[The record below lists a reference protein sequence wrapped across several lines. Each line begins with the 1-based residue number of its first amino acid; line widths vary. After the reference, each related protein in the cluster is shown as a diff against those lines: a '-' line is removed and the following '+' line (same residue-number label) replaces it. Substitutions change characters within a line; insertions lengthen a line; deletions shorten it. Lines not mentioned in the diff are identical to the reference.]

1 LSKKITVTKTET
13 LSPELSFIIP
23 CLNEHDTVGG
33 LLKTL
38 HQTYPDAQIVLVDDG
53 STPPVMAL
61 PGVQI
66 IRHPQSLGNGAAIKA
81 GVREANG
88 NVLVFMDADGQH
100 DPEDIQG
107 LLDIIDQGFDMV
119 IGARRQNTH
128 AGWHR
133 RWANRFFNRLA
144 SYMVGKPIEDLT
156 SGFRAARADV
166 FRKFLYLLPNG
177 FSYPTTSTIAFFR
190 CGYAVAYMP
199 ISAHQRQGHSKI
211 RLFQDGTKFLLI
223 ILRIGALFSPMRF
236 FLPLSGL
243 LFLTATFYHSYTYIS
258 SGRFTNMGIV
268 IYLSSLITFMFGIL
282 SEQISALHYR
292 FSEDRR
298 RHSDYPALLTNQST
312 RRLSENKSRS
322 EGKRI

>member
-1 LSKKITVTKTET
+1 LPNKTSQTK
-13 LSPELSFIIP
+13 PELSFIIP
-23 CLNEHDTVGG
+23 CLNEHGSVPG
-33 LLKTL
+33 LLHSL
-38 HQTYPDAQIVLVDDG
+38 RQSYPDAQILLVDDG
-53 STPPVMAL
+53 STPPITAFA
-61 PGVQI
+61 GIQI
-66 IRHPQSLGNGAAIKA
+66 IRHPQPLGNGAAIKA
-81 GVREANG
+81 GVREADG
-88 NVLVFMDADGQH
+88 KILVFMDADGQH
-100 DPEDIQG
+100 NPEDVQG
-107 LLDIIDQGFDMV
+107 LLNKIGQGFDMA

-133 RWANRFFNRLA
+133 RWANYFFNRLA
-144 SYMVGKPIEDLT
+144 SYMVGNPIKDLT

-190 CGYAVAYMP
+190 CGYAVAYLP
-199 ISAHQRQGHSKI
+199 ISARQRHGRSKI

-243 LFLTATFYHSYTYIS
+243 LFLTASVYHGYTYS
-258 SGRFTNMGIV
+258 TSGRFTNMGIV
-268 IYLSSLITFMFGIL
+268 IYLSSLITFMFGVL

-298 RHSDYPALLTNQST
+298 RHSDYLPAASTSALLAP
-312 RRLSENKSRS
+312 ENSGQNNCPEHK
-322 EGKRI
+322 G